1 MTTAQILIYDADALR
16 KKLLQSIETI
26 KNSERHVAYY
36 LVTNEDKVNKMITIA
51 LKNPEKLVS
60 SMMGALDWFCT
71 ILAKIRQNKQNIP
84 TLNLIGNTAMN
95 LAHDLIAFGEF
106 DIAYDI
112 YLELAKLD
120 YTQAMLQLHLML
132 NNLSSWAKKKLGS
145 NKDYYFESYRLLVR
159 YNDRNRR
166 KEVYPNESPSTILR
180 TYEDEYTTL
189 ESRIKVLEA
198 KNKILEDKLSYRPS
212 IDGIP
217 GGTGYRATKAKF
229 EVAQKKE
236 KREREEREEREEKEE
251 KRERGLEKKS

>member
-1 MTTAQILIYDADALR
+1 MTTTQILIYDADALR
-16 KKLLQSIETI
+16 KRLLRSIETI
-26 KNSERHVAYY
+26 KNSNRHVVYY
-36 LVTNEDKVNKMITIA
+36 LVTNGDKVNKMIALA

-60 SMMGALDWFCT
+60 SKMGALDWFCT

-112 YLELAKLD
+112 YLELVKLD
-120 YTQAMLQLHLML
+120 YTKAMLHLHFML
-132 NNLSSWAKKKLGS
+132 NNLSSWAKEKLGS
-145 NKDYYFESYRLLVR
+145 NKDHYFESYRWLAR

-166 KEVYPNESPSTILR
+166 NEVYPTESPSTMLR

-212 IDGIP
+212 INGIP
-217 GGTGYRATKAKF
+217 GGTGFKITKARF
-229 EVAQKKE
+229 EVAQK
-236 KREREEREEREEKEE
+236 EE
-251 KRERGLEKKS
+251 KREKEERKEEKKKKVEKD